1 MSTAAVDSRLSR
13 FWRASIGKKV
23 VMAVTGLVLFG
34 FLIGHVIGNLQVFA
48 GAEKINAYSEFLHH
62 SPGILWGTR
71 SILLVALILHVT
83 AAVQLYAQKAA
94 ARPQKYAKW
103 ARRTSSLPSRWML
116 WSGFAI
122 LFFVIYHLMHFTLGV
137 KAVHPTFVEGDVYQN
152 MISAFQTPYV
162 AAIYIVAMSLLAAHL
177 FHGLY
182 SMFQSFGI
190 AHPGWTPRIKAF
202 AVIFSLV
209 LAAAFAVIPIA
220 ILAGYG
226 AG

>member
-23 VMAVTGLVLFG
+23 VMAISGVIMFG
-34 FLIGHVIGNLQVFA
+34 YLIGHVLGNLQFFA
-48 GAEKINAYSEFLHH
+48 GADKINAYAEFLHH

-71 SILLVALILHVT
+71 AILIVSLIAHVT
-83 AAVQLYAQKAA
+83 AAVQLYAQKNA

-103 ARRTSSLPSRWML
+103 SRRTSSLPSRWML
-116 WSGFAI
+116 WTGFAI
-122 LFFVIYHLMHFTLGV
+122 LFFVVYHIMHFTLGV
-137 KAVHPTFVEGDVYQN
+137 RAVHPTYVEGDVYQN
-152 MISAFQTPYV
+152 VLTAFQTPYV
-162 AAIYIVAMSLLAAHL
+162 AAIYIVAMALLAAHL

-182 SMFQSFGI
+182 SMFQSFGV

-202 AVIFSLV
+202 AIIFSLV

-220 ILAGYG
+220 IIAGYG

>member
-103 ARRTSSLPSRWML
+103 ARRTSSLPVSSDLLRATT
-116 WSGFAI
+116 SGFCAR
-122 LFFVIYHLMHFTLGV
+122 
-137 KAVHPTFVEGDVYQN
+137 A
-152 MISAFQTPYV
+152 
-162 AAIYIVAMSLLAAHL
+162 
-177 FHGLY
+177 GLY
-182 SMFQSFGI
+182 SSS
-190 AHPGWTPRIKAF
+190 
-202 AVIFSLV
+202 SLRMV
-209 LAAAFAVIPIA
+209 R
-220 ILAGYG
+220 
-226 AG
+226 